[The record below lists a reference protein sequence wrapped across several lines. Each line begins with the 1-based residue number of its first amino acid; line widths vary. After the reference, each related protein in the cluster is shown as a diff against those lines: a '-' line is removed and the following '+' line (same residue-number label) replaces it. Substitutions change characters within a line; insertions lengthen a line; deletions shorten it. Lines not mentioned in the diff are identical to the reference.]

1 MFAHIEGTVAEKNA
15 DSIVLDVHGVG
26 FLLTVSGATLAAA
39 PAAGERMKLYT
50 VLNVREDAMELF
62 GFYSREEKRMYER
75 LRGVSGVGSRMAMQV
90 LSGMSLRDLSVA
102 LAAGDVH
109 ALTRIPGIGK
119 KTAQRLVLEAL
130 SQSDRR
136 NAAHR
141 RIRLPHRRLQRPR
154 GRGRLRADRAGLHRL
169 RSGQSG
175 RAGRRADGR
184 RQPDDL
190 PRPEGQRFRRRPD
203 LSAFLPA
210 GIDLAGRLCYNSL
223 KLKNA
228 V

>member
-62 GFYSREEKRMYER
+62 GYYSREEKRMYER

-119 KTAQRLVLEAL
+119 KTAQRLVLELRDKIDETQLTGASVSPIAASSGPEAEAVSAL
-130 SQSDRR
+130 IALGFTASEAAKAVGQVAGQTDDANQMIFLALKGSD
-136 NAAHR
+136 
-141 RIRLPHRRLQRPR
+141 
-154 GRGRLRADRAGLHRL
+154 
-169 RSGQSG
+169 SG
-175 RAGRRADGR
+175 AGR
-184 RQPDDL
+184 
-190 PRPEGQRFRRRPD
+190 
-203 LSAFLPA
+203 
-210 GIDLAGRLCYNSL
+210 
-223 KLKNA
+223 

>member
-1 MFAHIEGTVAEKNA
+1 MFAHIEGTIAEKNA

-119 KTAQRLVLEAL
+119 KTAQRLVLELRDKIDETQLTGASVSPIAASSGPEAEAVSAL
-130 SQSDRR
+130 IALGFTASEAAKAVGQVAGQTDDANQMIFLALKGSD
-136 NAAHR
+136 
-141 RIRLPHRRLQRPR
+141 
-154 GRGRLRADRAGLHRL
+154 
-169 RSGQSG
+169 SG
-175 RAGRRADGR
+175 AGR
-184 RQPDDL
+184 
-190 PRPEGQRFRRRPD
+190 
-203 LSAFLPA
+203 
-210 GIDLAGRLCYNSL
+210 
-223 KLKNA
+223 